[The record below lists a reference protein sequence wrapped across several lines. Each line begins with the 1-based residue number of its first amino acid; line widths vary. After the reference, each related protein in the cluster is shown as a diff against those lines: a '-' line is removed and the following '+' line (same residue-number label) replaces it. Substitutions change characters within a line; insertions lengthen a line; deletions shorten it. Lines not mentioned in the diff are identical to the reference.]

1 MGWSSRSPEASSF
14 LRQPSISETARP
26 IAMLLTPP
34 FESAVVES
42 ASSLHLR
49 FSVKPS
55 PSDFDSQQKAPEYY
69 SGAAT
74 SIRL

>member
-1 MGWSSRSPEASSF
+1 MGWRPGSSEASSF
-14 LRQPSISETARP
+14 LRRPSSSETAHP
-26 IAMLLTPP
+26 IAMLPTPP
-34 FESAVVES
+34 FESVVVES